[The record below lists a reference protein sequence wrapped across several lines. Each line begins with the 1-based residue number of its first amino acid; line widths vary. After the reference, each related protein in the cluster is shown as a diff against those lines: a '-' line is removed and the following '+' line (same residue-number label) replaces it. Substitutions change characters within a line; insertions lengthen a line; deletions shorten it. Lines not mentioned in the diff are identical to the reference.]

1 MPAAARW
8 LALGASTGGP
18 AAVHLVI
25 AAVSRAFS
33 VRILVVQHISRGF
46 DGALCDWLAA
56 ALEDDGCSRDV
67 HLAEHG
73 ERPPP
78 GSVRIAPAGSHLRVT
93 RAATLELDGSSPPR
107 SGHRPSVDEL
117 FLSLATVAAH
127 QTAAALLSGM
137 GPDGAAGLL
146 ALRLAGGHCL
156 AQSEDSSPIFG
167 MARAAR
173 DLGARPLALP
183 PPALG
188 VEINRWLSVPLVPV
202 ADAPEHARERR

>member
-1 MPAAARW
+1 MPAAVRW

-25 AAVSRAFS
+25 AAVSREFS

-46 DGALCDWLAA
+46 DHALCDWLAD
-56 ALEDDGCSRDV
+56 ALETDGRGRDV
-67 HLAEHG
+67 HLAEDG

-93 RAATLELDGSSPPR
+93 QAATLELDQLSPPR

-117 FLSLATVAAH
+117 FLSLATVAAR
-127 QTAAALLSGM
+127 QTAAVLLSGM

-173 DLGARPLALP
+173 DLGAGPLALTP
-183 PPALG
+183 LAIG
-188 VEINRWLSVPLVPV
+188 AEINRWLSVPLVPS
-202 ADAPEHARERR
+202 AAASEHGRERR